1 MTSCQPYQTNWND
14 AKITN
19 IYEYT
24 KIMCKNHTI
33 YFQKEIG
40 INNNPIGPLILHR

>member
-19 IYEYT
+19 ISANLVNGVLQKV
-24 KIMCKNHTI
+24 KI
-33 YFQKEIG
+33 
-40 INNNPIGPLILHR
+40 